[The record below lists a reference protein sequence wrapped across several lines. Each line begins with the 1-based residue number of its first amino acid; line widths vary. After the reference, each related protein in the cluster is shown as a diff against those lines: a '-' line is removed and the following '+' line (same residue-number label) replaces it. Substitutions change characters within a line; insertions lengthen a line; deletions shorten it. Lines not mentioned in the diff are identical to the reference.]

1 MKFKL
6 IMAALITS
14 TLAACEGSTGG
25 FVAGEGA
32 GTPISV
38 RDANRIER
46 RTAGPSAPTL
56 SRLNPD
62 YRQWA
67 NDRR

>member
-1 MKFKL
+1 MKYQAV
-6 IMAALITS
+6 IAALLVL
-14 TLAACEGSTGG
+14 TLAACDGPGG